1 MMETMVNM
9 SPPKSWSYHFWATL
23 KLSFPLMIGQIALI
37 SIWTADIVMMGWIS
51 TDSLAAGTQA
61 NRMYQPLYFIAIG
74 LTLAVSPLTSQ
85 ALGARRQRVARQ
97 VLRMGIWMAT
107 IYGLLTIIPLWYGQN
122 ILLWLRQDPA
132 VAEQASTY
140 LRFVA
145 IGMAPTFIYFVLRN
159 YVSAYEKP
167 IPPVI
172 INIIGVGINIFL
184 NYVFIHGMFG
194 LPAMALAGIGLGTS
208 LTFMVMVVLL
218 AGYMIINRKIGRT
231 RPFSRLTR
239 FKPDVMK
246 RLLIVGFP
254 IGLTLLAET
263 GMFIVGGIYMGV
275 FGIAAVAASGIG
287 NQLAAITYMV
297 PLAISLATTIRIG
310 HAAGA
315 NHVNDA
321 IRAGLVSVYLTVVI
335 TLIMS
340 VVILI
345 EKDTVTKLFLNQ
357 DDVLFDEV
365 MIYASGMLL
374 IVAIFQL
381 FDGLQSVFVSALR
394 GISDTRI
401 PALISILSYWGV
413 GVVSGYILATPMG
426 LGPIGVWIGM
436 AIGLGVATIILG
448 GRCWRTR
455 NKLIRQNHFDLI

>member
-1 MMETMVNM
+1 
-9 SPPKSWSYHFWATL
+9 
-23 KLSFPLMIGQIALI
+23 
-37 SIWTADIVMMGWIS
+37 
-51 TDSLAAGTQA
+51 
-61 NRMYQPLYFIAIG
+61 
-74 LTLAVSPLTSQ
+74 
-85 ALGARRQRVARQ
+85 
-97 VLRMGIWMAT
+97 
-107 IYGLLTIIPLWYGQN
+107 
-122 ILLWLRQDPA
+122 
-132 VAEQASTY
+132 
-140 LRFVA
+140 
-145 IGMAPTFIYFVLRN
+145 
-159 YVSAYEKP
+159 
-167 IPPVI
+167 
-172 INIIGVGINIFL
+172 
-184 NYVFIHGMFG
+184 VFIHGMFG

>member
-1 MMETMVNM
+1 MI
-9 SPPKSWSYHFWATL
+9 PPQPWSHHFWATIR
-23 KLSFPLMIGQIALI
+23 LSFPLMLGQIALI
-37 SIWTADIVMMGWIS
+37 SIWTADILMMGWIS

-85 ALGARRQRVARQ
+85 ALGARRQRIARQ

-107 IYGLLTIIPLWYGQN
+107 IYGLVTIIPLWHGQT

-140 LRFVA
+140 LRFVGL
-145 IGMAPTFIYFVLRN
+145 GMAPTFVYFVLRN
-159 YVSAYEKP
+159 YVSAYQKP

-172 INIIGVGINIFL
+172 INMIGVCVNVFL
-184 NYVFIHGMFG
+184 NYVFIHGVFG
-194 LPAMALAGIGLGTS
+194 LPAMGLAGIGLATS
-208 LTFMVMVVLL
+208 LTFTIMVILL
-218 AGYMIINRKIGRT
+218 AGYMIKNRQIGRT

-246 RLLIVGFP
+246 RLLFVGFP

-315 NHVNDA
+315 NHVRDA
-321 IRAGLVSVYLTVVI
+321 IRAGLVSVYITIAI
-335 TLIMS
+335 TLMMSIIIM
-340 VVILI
+340 L
-345 EKDTVTKLFLNQ
+345 EKDTVTRLFLNN
-357 DDVLFDEV
+357 DDALFYEV
-365 MIYASGMLL
+365 MAHASGMLL

-394 GISDTRI
+394 GISDTRM

-413 GVVSGYILATPMG
+413 GVVSGYVLATPMG

-436 AIGLGVATIILG
+436 AIGLAAATLILG
-448 GRCWRTR
+448 IRCWRTC
-455 NKLIRQNHFDLI
+455 NILIRQNRFDLI